1 MFALL
6 PASSLATGCLLLA
19 SLAFSAG
26 PASALGQKAYA
37 DLKGRDG
44 RDLGRAEIIETAAGV
59 LVRIKA
65 KGLSA
70 GAHGMHVRETGK
82 CQGDF
87 SSAGGIYNPLG
98 AKHGFLHSE
107 GPMVGDL
114 PNLIVAA
121 NGEVEVE
128 LLSPFLT
135 LSKDSEDTIFDADG
149 SALVI
154 SEAADDYR
162 TQPDG
167 KSGAG
172 IACGVIVPA
181 K

>member
-1 MFALL
+1 MLALL
-6 PASSLATGCLLLA
+6 PARCLATVCLVFVT
-19 SLAFSAG
+19 LAFIAG
-26 PASALGQKAYA
+26 PASAIGQKAYA
-37 DLKGRDG
+37 ELKGRDG
-44 RDLGRAEIIETAAGV
+44 RDIGRAEIIETAAGV
-59 LVRIKA
+59 LMRFKL
-65 KGLSA
+65 KGLNS
-70 GAHGMHVRETGK
+70 GAHAMHVRETGK

-87 SSAGGIYNPLG
+87 ASAGGIYNPLG
-98 AKHGFLHSE
+98 AKHGYLNSE

-114 PNLIVAA
+114 PNLIVPA

-154 SEAADDYR
+154 SENADDYR

-167 KSGAG
+167 NSGSR
-172 IACGVIVPA
+172 IACGVIVPG